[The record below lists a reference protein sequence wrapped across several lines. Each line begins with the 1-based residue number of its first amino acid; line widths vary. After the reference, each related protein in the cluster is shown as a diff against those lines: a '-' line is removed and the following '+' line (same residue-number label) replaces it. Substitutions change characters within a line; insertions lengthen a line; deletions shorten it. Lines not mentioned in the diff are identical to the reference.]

1 MLKPTR
7 TVLALTAGSLVLGLA
22 GAGAA
27 VADTDPMPDMPGHA
41 AVVADDDGSDLLRPD
56 GQQEYRHARGVV
68 VAHGKLTVRNRPS
81 THAYKVGVVFPHQ
94 KLAIECK
101 KRGERVNGNNLWY
114 RLDGR
119 NENNGMDG
127 VDGMGGGGGGHVTKD
142 EKDHERWVAAR
153 YVKNLTPVK
162 WCY

>member
-22 GAGAA
+22 GAAAA
-27 VADTDPMPDMPGHA
+27 VADADPMPDMPGHA
-41 AVVADDDGSDLLRPD
+41 AVVADDDDDDDYLLQPD
-56 GQQEYRHARGVV
+56 GQQEYKHARGVV
-68 VAHGKLTVRNRPS
+68 VAHGKLTVRSRPS
-81 THAYKVGVVFPHQ
+81 THAHKVGVVFPHQ

-101 KRGERVNGNNLWY
+101 KRGERIDGNDLWY
-114 RLDGR
+114 LLDGR
-119 NENNGMDG
+119 NENVGMDG
-127 VDGMGGGGGGHVTKD
+127 GVGGPIAKD
-142 EKDHERWVAAR
+142 AKDHERWVAAR